1 MGCGVDHAH
10 LHLVPLQVDLVSE
23 ALADRSI
30 HWEAIP
36 HWSELHQRVPE
47 DRDYLL
53 VSNVDSIAYV
63 ANTAPPTSQYFRKLV
78 AKLHGMKSRWDYQT
92 YPFAEN
98 AKSTVESFF
107 PDNYVSEFQASND
120 KPEMTGEHCS

>member
-78 AKLHGMKSRWDYQT
+78 AKAARN
-92 YPFAEN
+92 EV
-98 AKSTVESFF
+98 TVGLS
-107 PDNYVSEFQASND
+107 DLSVCGKRQIYS
-120 KPEMTGEHCS
+120 